1 MFNVL
6 TYRLIDLAKNI
17 GPEDQLTIRN
27 VITHLDFDI
36 IDVIGSDEVIYKN
49 KKDDL
54 GRKVMILYQISYVP
68 KDANPNNAQQ
78 VRRPYSLTVNKN
90 DNRVVSIQ
98 SITEPNQKLQP
109 FIEIKEH
116 DRITILVQGYDGTAN
131 IYIFGLVAEAA
142 GTNF

>member
-27 VITHLDFDI
+27 VINHLDFNET
-36 IDVIGSDEVIYKN
+36 IGTDSITYTNKDEPKI
-49 KKDDL
+49 
-54 GRKVMILYQISYVP
+54 MILYQISYVP
-68 KDANPNNAQQ
+68 KDANPNNAQS
-78 VRRPYSLTVNKN
+78 VRRPYSLTVTKN
-90 DNRVVSIQ
+90 NNRVVSIQ
-98 SITEPNQKLQP
+98 SITTPNQRLEP
-109 FIEIKEH
+109 FIEILENDEIEIKI
-116 DRITILVQGYDGTAN
+116 DGFDGTAN